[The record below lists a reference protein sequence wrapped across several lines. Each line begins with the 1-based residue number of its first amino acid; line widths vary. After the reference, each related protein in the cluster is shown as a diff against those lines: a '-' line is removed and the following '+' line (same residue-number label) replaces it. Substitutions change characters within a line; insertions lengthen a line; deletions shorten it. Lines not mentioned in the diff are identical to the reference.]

1 MKKYQLGLY
10 EKSMPNTL
18 TLKEKLQAAKDA
30 GFDYMEISVDET
42 PEKLSRLDWTKEEML
57 NFKTDMDDVGLPI
70 YSMCLSGHRKYPMGS
85 LDPATRVRSLEIME
99 KATTLASHLGIRII
113 QMAGYDVY
121 YETGNEKTRKRFIEN
136 LHVATQMAA
145 LHGIIL
151 GFETMETPFMDTVG
165 KAMTF
170 VEEINSPYLGV
181 YPDIGNL
188 TNASKLYGHTVN
200 EDLKKGEGHIF
211 ATHLKETIP
220 GHYREIPFGEGH
232 TDYITQL
239 KLLKDLNVRLFVGEF
254 WYLGE
259 ENWMD
264 NLKFADSFLR
274 ERLDTVY

>member
-1 MKKYQLGLY
+1 
-10 EKSMPNTL
+10 
-18 TLKEKLQAAKDA
+18 
-30 GFDYMEISVDET
+30 
-42 PEKLSRLDWTKEEML
+42 
-57 NFKTDMDDVGLPI
+57 
-70 YSMCLSGHRKYPMGS
+70 MGS